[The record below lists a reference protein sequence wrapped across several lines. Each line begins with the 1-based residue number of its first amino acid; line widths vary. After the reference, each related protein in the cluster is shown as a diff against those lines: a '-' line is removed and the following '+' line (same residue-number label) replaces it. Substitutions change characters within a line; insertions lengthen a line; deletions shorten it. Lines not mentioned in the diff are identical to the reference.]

1 MRTLAAAGVL
11 LAALLVLV
19 AAGGSRS
26 PHVAAPLAM
35 QPVDPGEVVP
45 SDLSRQAMVNW
56 GMANH
61 AVEQTAYDAANCG
74 GRRDCL
80 AGLRA
85 TFNERRHSVLAD
97 ARVMSAAPGACGQA
111 FAYYA
116 AGMERYTS
124 PVGHARARAVLARAT
139 QLIWHSCQ
147 RAR

>member
-1 MRTLAAAGVL
+1 MRMLAAAGVL

-19 AAGGSRS
+19 AAGGSRA
-26 PHVAAPLAM
+26 PHPAAGQPM

-61 AVEQTAYDAANCG
+61 AVEQVAYEAANCG
-74 GRRDCL
+74 GRSDCM

-97 ARVMSAAPGACGQA
+97 ARMMSAAPGACGQA

-116 AGMERYTS
+116 AGMQRYTS
-124 PVGHARARAVLARAT
+124 PAGHARARALLDRAT
-139 QLIWHSCQ
+139 QLIWHNCQ
-147 RAR
+147 KAR